1 MAKDINDKLDEALQ
15 KLNDAEKS
23 YLEIYENLDILDQVN
38 ESANEK
44 GSK

>member
-1 MAKDINDKLDEALQ
+1 MVKDINDRLDEALQ

-38 ESANEK
+38 VNTNEN